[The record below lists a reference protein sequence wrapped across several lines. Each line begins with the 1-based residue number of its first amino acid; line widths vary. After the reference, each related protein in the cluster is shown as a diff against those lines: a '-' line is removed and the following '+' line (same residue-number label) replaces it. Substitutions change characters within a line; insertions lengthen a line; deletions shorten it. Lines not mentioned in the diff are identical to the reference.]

1 MGYPWFTT
9 LQLGVAGMLRNQW
22 PDKIGIG
29 GRFAPEWVAG
39 MVRNTHSSFV
49 TDSLCSIWL
58 EKLLSAD

>member
-39 MVRNTHSSFV
+39 MVRNTQTCRGCRSVLHFSAH
-49 TDSLCSIWL
+49 TD
-58 EKLLSAD
+58 

>member
-39 MVRNTHSSFV
+39 MVRNTHP
-49 TDSLCSIWL
+49 TGNMNG
-58 EKLLSAD
+58 

>member
-39 MVRNTHSSFV
+39 MVRNTQQIR
-49 TDSLCSIWL
+49 L
-58 EKLLSAD
+58 KLLL